1 MYQKILVALDN
12 SSASDAQFAEALDLA
27 QATDGA
33 LLLVHSL
40 SNQDD
45 NSPLP
50 MSAKLDSIYWAPGT
64 ELDIEAW
71 RQAWVRYE
79 TESSDRLRRY
89 AAIANTAGVTA
100 EFRQLIGNPAA
111 VICKAAQEW
120 DADLIL
126 IGNRGRKGIAELVL
140 GSVSNEVM
148 HKAPCSVLVL
158 KAAALEANKTPE
170 TAGVTG

>member
-12 SSASDAQFAEALDLA
+12 SPASDALFAEALELA
-27 QATDGA
+27 QATEGA

-50 MSAKLDSIYWAPGT
+50 ISPKLDSIYWAPGT
-64 ELDIEAW
+64 ELDLEAW

-79 TESSDRLRRY
+79 TESIDRLRHY
-89 AAIANTAGVTA
+89 AAIANTAGIPA

-126 IGNRGRKGIAELVL
+126 IGTRGRKGIAELVL

-158 KAAALEANKTPE
+158 KATASEAHTLPE
-170 TAGVTG
+170 AAGVAG

>member
-12 SSASDAQFAEALDLA
+12 SPASEALFGEALDLA
-27 QATDGA
+27 QATEGA

-50 MSAKLDSIYWAPGT
+50 MSPMLDSIYWAPGT
-64 ELDIEAW
+64 ELDLEAW
-71 RQAWVRYE
+71 RQEWVRYE

-148 HKAPCSVLVL
+148 HKAPCSVLVM
-158 KAAALEANKTPE
+158 KAAVLATNKSADVAE
-170 TAGVTG
+170 VAG